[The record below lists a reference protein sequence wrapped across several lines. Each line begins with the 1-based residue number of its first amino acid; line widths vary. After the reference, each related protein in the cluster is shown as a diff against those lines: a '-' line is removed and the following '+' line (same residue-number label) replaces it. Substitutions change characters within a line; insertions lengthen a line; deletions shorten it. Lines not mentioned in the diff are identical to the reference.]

1 MIFGSSGIIKEVKE
15 QGKIIA
21 KQIQEVNEHIPFQ
34 SNLEK
39 EYNKLQDEKIKLEKE
54 VRELS
59 GNLLSLQETNEKLIE
74 YIKNIEEVQESN
86 KFNIEVCETFDS
98 QLNKIKYK
106 IITIPELK
114 LIKKVSD
121 YDEKD

>member
-21 KQIQEVNEHIPFQ
+21 KQMQEVNEHIPFQ

-39 EYNKLQDEKIKLEKE
+39 EYNKLQDEKIKLEKK
-54 VRELS
+54 VKELS
-59 GNLLSLQETNEKLIE
+59 NNLLSLQETNEKLIE

-86 KFNIEVCETFDS
+86 KFNIEICETFDS
-98 QLNKIKYK
+98 QFNKIKYE
-106 IITIPELK
+106 IITIPELQMV
-114 LIKKVSD
+114 KKVSD
-121 YDEKD
+121 